1 MKRSIR
7 YRLFASISLLIG
19 FFVLCAWML
28 NTFYLGSFYR
38 AQKTT
43 FLMNTATEINQLYK
57 GSSEDINQELESL
70 ERNSGVNILIEDGSL
85 SIKYA
90 TTPRFQQGPRR
101 KADVLLILSPQQAS
115 ALQQNGSFLIT
126 TRDAFL
132 DTDFLNLVFVLNNQD
147 YLILSTPLLAI
158 QQNAAIANQF
168 FLYTGLLTLIIG
180 LLLAFLFSRSF
191 TRPILELNDITQ
203 RMTSL
208 DFSKKYQGKN
218 ADEIGDL
225 GQNINSLS
233 DQLYKSITE
242 LQEANQVLKEDIEKE
257 RRIDEMR
264 KEFVSSVSHELKTP
278 IALIQGYAEG
288 LKVNIMEDEE
298 NKNFYCDVIM
308 DEAGKMN
315 KLVRDLLDLSHIE
328 SGQFRLEKDVFDLS
342 ALIDRIMAKFDP
354 VFKQKDVHLEVEKD
368 NRLLVYADRIRSEQV
383 LVNYLN
389 NAVNH
394 LDEARLLKITVTRCT
409 QKAHISVFNSGNPI
423 PEDALDKLFTSFYKV
438 DKARTRSYGGT
449 GLGLSVVRAIQE
461 LDGNALGVFNRE
473 NGVEFWFELDQMQE
487 LPSDETD
494 D

>member
-1 MKRSIR
+1 MKKSIR

-19 FFVLCAWML
+19 FFVFFAWTL
-28 NTFYLGSFYR
+28 NTFYLGAFYR

-43 FLMNTATEINQLYK
+43 FLMNTATEINQLYT
-57 GSSEDINQELESL
+57 GSPDDINQKLESL

-85 SIKYA
+85 SLKYA

-101 KADVLLILSPQQAS
+101 KSDLLLILSPEQAS
-115 ALQQNGSFLIT
+115 ALQNNGSFLIT
-126 TRDAFL
+126 TRDAVL

-168 FLYTGLLTLIIG
+168 FLYTGLLTLMIG

-191 TRPILELNDITQ
+191 TQPILELNDIAQ
-203 RMTSL
+203 RMTFL
-208 DFSKKYQGKN
+208 DFSKKYQGKSE
-218 ADEIGDL
+218 DEIGEL

-233 DQLYKSITE
+233 DQLYISISE

-257 RRIDEMR
+257 RKIDEMR

-298 NKNFYCDVIM
+298 NKNFYCDVIV
-308 DEAGKMN
+308 DEAVKMN
-315 KLVRDLLDLSHIE
+315 KLVRDLLDLSYIE

-342 ALIDRIMAKFDP
+342 TQIDRIIAKFEP
-354 VFKQKDVHLEVEKD
+354 AFKEKGVNLKVEKD
-368 NRLLVYADRIRSEQV
+368 SSLPVFADRIRSEQV

-394 LDEARLLKITVTRCT
+394 MDQHCFIKIAVASCDHKER
-409 QKAHISVFNSGNPI
+409 ISVFNSGNPI
-423 PEDALDKLFTSFYKV
+423 PQDSLDKLFTSFYKV

-461 LDGNALGVFNRE
+461 LDGNGFGVCNRKD
-473 NGVEFWFELDQMQE
+473 GVEFWFELDQAQE
-487 LPSDETD
+487 LPADIID